1 MYAAYK
7 GGVHLLPI
15 SADVQSFAETLHDGR
30 STLFERDIK
39 SL

>member
-1 MYAAYK
+1 MSAAYK
-7 GGVHLLPI
+7 GGG
-15 SADVQSFAETLHDGR
+15 QSFAEMLHDGR